1 MAHSFRQPY
10 FRRRMPDRLQ
20 RLQRTLPPST
30 SVVSQLVYVHTDA
43 QYLHQPLA
51 QAPISSVLLW
61 RCQEQYWLCLWWN
74 VIVVSLSGRVRKR
87 RVKRQDARRWR
98 KVLLMVGTCQRMQ
111 GGGLKWAWLGRLAR
125 GRWRKWKWRET
136 WQNLAPLKTLTP
148 RLWAKVFDSSPCDCS
163 NVPCGMSTHVADGY
177 LSIFIF
183 QNEQKQG
190 KKDWRKR

>member
-1 MAHSFRQPY
+1 MAGGRIRLWSLERSKGWRDCWPRGRTTGLQRKHKNDGYKGMAHSFRQPY
-10 FRRRMPDRLQ
+10 FRRQMPDRLQ

-43 QYLHQPLA
+43 QYLHQPLT

-98 KVLLMVGTCQRMQ
+98 KVLLMGGTCQRMQ

-136 WQNLAPLKTLTP
+136 WQNLAPL
-148 RLWAKVFDSSPCDCS
+148 RL
-163 NVPCGMSTHVADGY
+163 
-177 LSIFIF
+177 
-183 QNEQKQG
+183 
-190 KKDWRKR
+190 